1 MLQRKPL
8 TRWTSRDLEEW
19 RERLSRLL
27 KLVGEAGDTREA
39 WQVYYQYRDGKIT
52 FREAEEKLKRLA
64 AKAKA

>member
-1 MLQRKPL
+1 MLQKKPL
-8 TRWTSRDLEEW
+8 AEWTGRDLEKW

-27 KLVGEAGDTREA
+27 ALVGEAGDTREA

-64 AKAKA
+64 AKARS